1 MRRDMVGGH
10 GCWIYSKR
18 LVWEASLLCVSVCG
32 SIAANECAC
41 ASPKTRVYEQLSS
54 IVYTYWLVLAALATV
69 RPQPCTRTTDRI
81 SCTSL
86 IFLGFFD
93 KCRTTNQSSLSFD
106 PDRTCLFFVR
116 SKERKATSGRY
127 LSNRCYIANVA
138 TVHIS
143 LYCYKVRE
151 LLAIVVNSRF
161 SHPFR
166 FIHFPFRRKV
176 GPTKWKKC
184 ELPPPFVLFFPFFLL
199 FCSRF
204 LSIVSVNRRCGNLY
218 LAADSW
224 WTNSSIHFVAYRRPK
239 VSIFYVYDFL
249 PLHLPIG
256 IRSSPFMTHPLL
268 VYILCSPSFSLF
280 YSLND
285 SAAGARE

>member
-69 RPQPCTRTTDRI
+69 RPQPYTRTTDRI

-106 PDRTCLFFVR
+106 PDRTCLFFGPIQGAKGYIR
-116 SKERKATSGRY
+116 ALFIQSMLYSQC
-127 LSNRCYIANVA
+127 CYG
-138 TVHIS
+138 S
-143 LYCYKVRE
+143 YK
-151 LLAIVVNSRF
+151 
-161 SHPFR
+161 
-166 FIHFPFRRKV
+166 
-176 GPTKWKKC
+176 
-184 ELPPPFVLFFPFFLL
+184 
-199 FCSRF
+199 
-204 LSIVSVNRRCGNLY
+204 
-218 LAADSW
+218 
-224 WTNSSIHFVAYRRPK
+224 
-239 VSIFYVYDFL
+239 
-249 PLHLPIG
+249 
-256 IRSSPFMTHPLL
+256 PLL
-268 VYILCSPSFSLF
+268 L
-280 YSLND
+280 
-285 SAAGARE
+285 

>member
-1 MRRDMVGGH
+1 MRSFPVVCVD
-10 GCWIYSKR
+10 R
-18 LVWEASLLCVSVCG
+18 LQQMNALALLLNPRVW
-32 SIAANECAC
+32 AA
-41 ASPKTRVYEQLSS
+41 LS

-86 IFLGFFD
+86 IFLGYFD

-116 SKERKATSGRY
+116 FKERKAYIRALFIQSM
-127 LSNRCYIANVA
+127 LYIANVA
-138 TVHIS
+138 TFHIS

-151 LLAIVVNSRF
+151 LLPIVVNSRF

-166 FIHFPFRRKV
+166 FIHFPFRRKSRTHQV
-176 GPTKWKKC
+176 EKVWVSSAFCPFFSF
-184 ELPPPFVLFFPFFLL
+184 FVLFS
-199 FCSRF
+199 SRF

-239 VSIFYVYDFL
+239 VSIFYVCYFL

-268 VYILCSPSFSLF
+268 VYILCSPSFFWYSILLIIQQRGQGIAQRMLYLLNIHDSLRHV
-280 YSLND
+280 L
-285 SAAGARE
+285 